1 MENKWTILVE
11 IQFDG
16 MEQKRKGNGMER
28 LRTTMILTNGFGNGM
43 EWKWKRN
50 GISRYSAW
58 NASTGKF

>member
-1 MENKWTILVE
+1 MEKKWTTLVE
-11 IQFDG
+11 IKFDG

-50 GISRYSAW
+50 GM
-58 NASTGKF
+58 